1 MKKILALA
9 NITFKEGL
17 RSRAV
22 YGIGLFSFFILGL
35 NITVAGFFMRDV
47 GKVTVDM
54 NLSALSIAGL
64 LLVLFVGLNLIS
76 KDIDRKTIQ
85 LVLTKPIS
93 RYEYIFGKY
102 VGIEMFV
109 FVALFLLFV
118 ISCLTVGGLSVVY
131 EGYFQGFVWSNFI
144 VAAFFVY
151 VKISVLA
158 AIAVFFGVIATSS
171 FVTLIFS
178 FCAYIVGE
186 TLDEVVFYLKSS
198 ASSSEVV
205 ISEGVKKVIAVTSY
219 IAPNFSVFDFKT
231 EAAYGLALQPSRVG
245 NSLAYG
251 LIYILILLILSTF
264 IFQRRE
270 FN

>member
-1 MKKILALA
+1 MKRVLALA

-35 NITVAGFFMRDV
+35 NIAVAGFFMRDV

-76 KDIDRKTIQ
+76 KDIERKTIQ
-85 LVLTKPIS
+85 LVLSKPIS

-109 FVALFLLFV
+109 FAALFLLFV
-118 ISCLTVGGLSVVY
+118 VSCLTVGALSVAY
-131 EGYFQGFVWSNFI
+131 EKYFPGFIWSNFI
-144 VAAFFVY
+144 IAAFFVY

-158 AIAVFFGVIATSS
+158 AIVVFFGVIATSS

-198 ASSSEVV
+198 ASSGEVV
-205 ISEGVKKVIAVTSY
+205 LSEGVKKVISLTSY
-219 IAPNFSVFDFKT
+219 VAPNFSVFDFKT
-231 EAAYGLALQPSRVG
+231 EAAYGLALEFSRMG
-245 NSLAYG
+245 NALVYG
-251 LIYILILLILSTF
+251 LVYISLLLIFSAL